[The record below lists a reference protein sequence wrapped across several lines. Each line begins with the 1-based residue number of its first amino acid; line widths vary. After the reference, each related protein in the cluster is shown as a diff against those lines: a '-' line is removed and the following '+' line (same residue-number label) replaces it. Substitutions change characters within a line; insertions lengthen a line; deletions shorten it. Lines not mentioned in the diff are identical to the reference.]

1 MEKAFRI
8 FVEIIFGLQIAAA
21 PTAIGIILGFLIY
34 LIFPT
39 DGGMVMAVGFAIIG
53 LFVGIVWAVRTALTQ
68 GSANFMS
75 RINATPELD
84 NKDQPQD
91 EDKNKG

>member
-1 MEKAFRI
+1 MEKVFRI
-8 FVEIIFGLQIAAA
+8 FVEILFGLQIAAA

-34 LIFPT
+34 LKFPT
-39 DGGMVMAVGFAIIG
+39 DGGMFMAVGFALIG
-53 LFVGIVWAVRTALTQ
+53 LFVGIVWAVRTTLTQ

-84 NKDQPQD
+84 HKDPPQD
-91 EDKNKG
+91 ENQHKG